1 MIMDQVRPFYY
12 RHCLDYIQKL
22 YLMGER
28 DQKGSFIVDDR
39 SVLTTAAARVKRL
52 NSARDL
58 FEAFVNKKRPKCNEK
73 EAESWESRKQG
84 IKEKHDR
91 ELAAL
96 KAVTLADVKVRGKPR
111 YQGDTELTEELQR
124 EIEDAYSTR
133 ASAEEGGARVF
144 ITPIEMEFHDPASG
158 TSIIRGDVG
167 GAARNKEEGKVMELM
182 ERKRQED
189 RRGGSE
195 SRIGESGEESM
206 IDVAIERV
214 EVKQR
219 ILSGMSEAV
228 RDCFLKPAVLVSQG
242 PRRGK
247 ATIKE
252 LRSAVG
258 SAREVMPYV
267 PMTMRQYYV
276 LRRAYI
282 GDYWTTASWRT
293 SLSAQEIEGGLM
305 ECESELVV
313 VPKGAKRV
321 GGLEGVSPSTVRRV
335 VERVECKGMSDTEEF
350 LLIEAMSSL
359 NCSL

>member
-1 MIMDQVRPFYY
+1 
-12 RHCLDYIQKL
+12 
-22 YLMGER
+22 MGER

-39 SVLTTAAARVKRL
+39 SVLTTAAARIERL
-52 NSARDL
+52 NSAYKR
-58 FEAFVNKKRPKCNEK
+58 FKAFVDKKRPKSNK
-73 EAESWESRKQG
+73 KKAKKWKKRRQG
-84 IKEKHDR
+84 MKKKHAL

-96 KAVTLADVKVRGKPR
+96 KAVTLADVKVRGKAR
-111 YQGDTELTEELQR
+111 YQGDDELREELQR

-133 ASAEEGGARVF
+133 ANAEEGSARVF

-158 TSIIRGDVG
+158 TSIVRGDMG

-219 ILSGMSEAV
+219 ILSGMTEAV

-267 PMTMRQYYV
+267 PMTMGQYYV

-293 SLSAQEIEGGLM
+293 SLSTQEIEGGLM
-305 ECESELVV
+305 ECESELVA
-313 VPKGAKRV
+313 VPKGAERV

-359 NCSL
+359 N

>member
-39 SVLTTAAARVKRL
+39 SVLTTAAARIERL
-52 NSARDL
+52 NSAYKR
-58 FEAFVNKKRPKCNEK
+58 FKAFVDKKRPKSNK
-73 EAESWESRKQG
+73 KKAKKWKKRRQG
-84 IKEKHDR
+84 MKKKHAL

-96 KAVTLADVKVRGKPR
+96 KAVTLADVKVRGKAR
-111 YQGDTELTEELQR
+111 YQGDDELREELQR

-133 ASAEEGGARVF
+133 ANAEEGSARVF

-158 TSIIRGDVG
+158 TSIVRGDVG

-219 ILSGMSEAV
+219 ILSGMTEAV

-247 ATIKE
+247 PTIKE

-267 PMTMRQYYV
+267 PMTMGQYYV

-293 SLSAQEIEGGLM
+293 SLSTQEIEGGLM
-305 ECESELVV
+305 ECDGAQGGREGWWVGRGESLNRE
-313 VPKGAKRV
+313 KG
-321 GGLEGVSPSTVRRV
+321 GGEGGVQGDERYGGVS
-335 VERVECKGMSDTEEF
+335 
-350 LLIEAMSSL
+350 AH
-359 NCSL
+359 